1 MAIKI
6 SGTTVIDNARDIVN
20 VGDIT
25 AANAVSADTV
35 SATTSLSTETISS
48 NTASINTLTS
58 DVSVSGDIKAT
69 VYNNTYVDLGV
80 PSGNTVTID
89 CSTGNMFESTP
100 NTDVSFEFSNVPTAG
115 NGYGCIL
122 KVTVSGTVT
131 LGWANSVV
139 WDAGTPP
146 AAPADGETDVYTFI
160 TDDGGSVWYG
170 FHSGDAMA

>member
-6 SGTTVIDNARDIVN
+6 SGTTVIDDNRDIVN
-20 VGDIT
+20 VVDVT
-25 AANAVSADTV
+25 AANSVTAEVV
-35 SATTSLSTETISS
+35 SS

-100 NTDVSFEFSNVPTAG
+100 NTDVSFEFSNVPAAG

-122 KVTVSGTVT
+122 KVTVSGTIT

-146 AAPADGETDVYTFI
+146 TAPADGETDVYTFI
-160 TDDGGSVWYG
+160 TDDGGTVWYG

>member
-6 SGTTVIDNARDIVN
+6 SGTTVIDDNRDIVN
-20 VGDIT
+20 VVDVT
-25 AANAVSADTV
+25 AANSVTAEVV
-35 SATTSLSTETISS
+35 SS

-80 PSGNTVTID
+80 PSSNTVTID

-100 NTDVSFEFSNVPTAG
+100 NTDVSFEFSNVPAAG

-122 KVTVSGTVT
+122 KVTVSGTIT

-146 AAPADGETDVYTFI
+146 DAPADGETDVYTFV
-160 TDDGGSVWYG
+160 TDDGGTVWYG